1 MLGAG
6 PCAYDHLLKV
16 IAEISSPAAVTN
28 GKLFFFFFLHSLT
41 RFPFQFDNS
50 YSPQSE
56 SMLEKAS
63 AVCLNSQ

>member
-1 MLGAG
+1 MLGVG
-6 PCAYDHLLKV
+6 PCAYDPLLKV

-28 GKLFFFFFLHSLT
+28 GNLLFFFLPSLT
-41 RFPFQFDNS
+41 RFRFQFDNS

-63 AVCLNSQ
+63 AVRLNSQ

>member
-28 GKLFFFFFLHSLT
+28 GKLFFFLHSLT